1 MLNTL
6 IMSQKHSYTTA
17 DYLPWDTMLN
27 LTHRLYKDGKYRI
40 SLLVACGSFFGL
52 RISDLLSLSWEQI
65 LCESFVLNEKKTGKH
80 REIKVNA
87 SVQEHIKECYKAL
100 DIKDPHEK
108 CFLNR
113 YGDVVS
119 IQRINVVLK
128 EIKVKYM
135 LKDVQHFSTHSFRK
149 TFGRKV
155 VEMAGENSE
164 MALIKLGE
172 IFNHTSTSITRRYLG
187 LRQQELSEVY
197 NALHF

>member
-1 MLNTL
+1 
-6 IMSQKHSYTTA
+6 MSQKHSYTTA

-65 LCESFVLNEKKTGKH
+65 LGETFTLNEKKTRKH

-87 SVQEHIKECYKAL
+87 GLQAHLKECYKAL
-100 DIKDPHEK
+100 NIKDIHEK
-108 CFLNR
+108 CFINR
-113 YGDVVS
+113 HGDVIS
-119 IQRINVVLK
+119 IQRINIILK

-135 LKDVQHFSTHSFRK
+135 LKDIQHFSTHSFRK
-149 TFGRKV
+149 TFGRQV
-155 VEMAGENSE
+155 VEMAGENNE

-172 IFNHTSTSITRRYLG
+172 IFNHISPSITRRYLG
-187 LRQQELSEVY
+187 LRQQELREVY
-197 NALHF
+197 ESLRF

>member
-17 DYLPWDTMLN
+17 DYLPWDKMLN
-27 LTHRLYKDGKYRI
+27 LTHKLFKDGRYRM

-65 LCESFVLNEKKTGKH
+65 LGERFTLNEKKTGKH

-87 SVQEHIKECYKAL
+87 GVQEHIRECYKAL

-113 YGDVVS
+113 YGDVIS

-135 LKDVQHFSTHSFRK
+135 LKDVPHFSTHSFRK

-187 LRQQELSEVY
+187 LRQQELGEVY
-197 NALHF
+197 DTLIF